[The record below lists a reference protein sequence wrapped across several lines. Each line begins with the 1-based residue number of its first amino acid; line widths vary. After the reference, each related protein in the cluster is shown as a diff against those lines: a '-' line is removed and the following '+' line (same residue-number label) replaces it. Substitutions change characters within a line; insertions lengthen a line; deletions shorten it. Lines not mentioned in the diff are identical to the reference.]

1 MRFAK
6 SWRPVSVLAATVAC
20 ILALG
25 ACSAGDLGSSDDEG
39 GGTTL
44 SFLVD
49 NAEGNVKQA
58 EGLATAFQ
66 AKNPDINVEVQQRP
80 GGAEGDNVVKTRLS
94 TGEMTD
100 VFLYNAGSLFQAL
113 NPEKNLVPLT
123 GEPWAGQL
131 EDIFKPT
138 VSVGNELYGAPI
150 TPSNGGG
157 ILYNKKVYEK
167 LGLQVPKTWA
177 EFMANNA
184 KIKAA
189 GIDPVIGTY
198 ADTWTSQLFVLADF
212 HNIAAAD
219 PGWAEKYTAGQVKYA
234 QEPAVKGFQRL
245 EEVHK
250 AGFQNKD
257 YRSMKFEKG
266 VSELAAG
273 KGAHYPILSGVVGN
287 LAASDPEH
295 INDIGFFG
303 QPGDDAAKAGMTIWM
318 PPGLYIPKS
327 TEGAQLEAAKKFAAF
342 VASVEGSDVQAK
354 AFPPSGPF
362 MVKGSKLPADVPA
375 AVKDLVAYVD
385 AGTATTALEFQSP
398 IKGPALEQITVEV
411 GSGLRSAADGA
422 ALYDKDVKKQAQ
434 QLGLPGWE

>member
-6 SWRPVSVLAATVAC
+6 LCRPVPLLAAIAVC

-25 ACSAGDLGSSDDEG
+25 ACSAGSLGSNDEG

-44 SFLVD
+44 NFLVD
-49 NAEGNVKQA
+49 NSEGSTKPAQ
-58 EGLATAFQ
+58 GLAEAFH
-66 AKNPDINVEVQQRP
+66 AKNPNITVQVQQRP
-80 GGAEGDNVVKTRLS
+80 GGADGDNIVKTRLS

-100 VFLYNAGSLFQAL
+100 VFLYNSGSLFQAL
-113 NPEKNLVPLT
+113 NPQKNLVPLT
-123 GEPWAGQL
+123 GESWANQV

-150 TPSNGGG
+150 TSSFGGG

-167 LGLQVPKTWA
+167 LGLQVPTTWT

-189 GIDPVIGTY
+189 GIDPVIQSY
-198 ADTWTSQLFVLADF
+198 QDTWTSQLLVLADY
-212 HNIAAAD
+212 HNIAATD

-250 AGFQNKD
+250 AGYENKD
-257 YRSMKFEKG
+257 YRSIKFEKG
-266 VSELAAG
+266 ISLLAAG
-273 KGAHYPILSGVVGN
+273 KGAHYPMLGVVVGN
-287 LAASDPEH
+287 LATSDPEH

-303 QPGDDAAKAGMTIWM
+303 QPGDDASKAGATIWM
-318 PPGLYIPKS
+318 PAGLYIPKS
-327 TEGAQLEAAKKFAAF
+327 TEGAQLDAAKKFVAF
-342 VASVEGSDVQAK
+342 VASPEGCDVQSK
-354 AFPPSGPF
+354 AFPPSGPY
-362 MVKGSKLPADVPA
+362 MVKGCELPADVPA
-375 AVKDLVAYVD
+375 AVKDLVAYVK
-385 AGTATTALEFQSP
+385 AGTVTPALEFSSP
-398 IKGPALEQITVEV
+398 VKGPALEQITVEV
-411 GSGLRSAADGA
+411 GSGLRSATDGA

-434 QLGLPGWE
+434 QLGLPGWD

>member
-6 SWRPVSVLAATVAC
+6 SWRPVSLFAAIAVC

-25 ACSAGDLGSSDDEG
+25 ACSAGSLGSNDKG

-44 SFLVD
+44 NFLVD
-49 NAEGNVKQA
+49 NSEGSVKTGQ
-58 EGLATAFQ
+58 GLAEAFH
-66 AKNPDINVEVQQRP
+66 AKNPDITVQVQQRP
-80 GGAEGDNVVKTRLS
+80 GGAEGDNIVKTRLS

-100 VFLYNAGSLFQAL
+100 VFLYNSGSLFQAL
-113 NPEKNLVPLT
+113 KPQQNLVPLT
-123 GEPWAGQL
+123 GESWAGQV
-131 EDIFKPT
+131 EDLFKPT

-150 TPSNGGG
+150 TSSFGGG

-189 GIDPVIGTY
+189 GIDPVIQSY
-198 ADTWTSQLFVLADF
+198 QDTWTSQLLVLADY

-219 PGWAEKYTAGQVKYA
+219 PGWAQKYTAGQVKYA

-250 AGFQNKD
+250 AGYENKD
-257 YRSMKFEKG
+257 YRSIKFEKG
-266 VSELAAG
+266 VSLLAAG
-273 KGAHYPILSGVVGN
+273 KGAHYPMLGVVVGN

-295 INDIGFFG
+295 INDVGFFG
-303 QPGDDAAKAGMTIWM
+303 QPGDDAAKDGATLWL
-318 PPGLYIPKS
+318 PAGLYIPKS
-327 TEGAQLEAAKKFAAF
+327 TQGAKLEAAKKFVTF
-342 VASVEGSDVQAK
+342 VASPEGCDAQTK
-354 AFPPSGPF
+354 AFPPAGPY
-362 MVKGSKLPADVPA
+362 MVKGCDLPADVPA
-375 AVKDLVAYVD
+375 AVKDLVAYVK
-385 AGTATTALEFQSP
+385 AGKVTPALEFSSP
-398 IKGPALEQITVEV
+398 VKGPALEQITVEV

-434 QLGLPGWE
+434 QLGLKGWS

>member
-6 SWRPVSVLAATVAC
+6 LCRPVPLLAAIAVC

-25 ACSAGDLGSSDDEG
+25 ACSAGSLGSNDEG

-44 SFLVD
+44 NFLVD
-49 NAEGNVKQA
+49 NSEGSTKPAQ
-58 EGLATAFQ
+58 GLAEAFH
-66 AKNPDINVEVQQRP
+66 AKNPNITVQVQQRP
-80 GGAEGDNVVKTRLS
+80 GGADGDNIVKTRLS

-100 VFLYNAGSLFQAL
+100 VFLYNSGSLFQAL
-113 NPEKNLVPLT
+113 NPQKNLVPLT
-123 GEPWAGQL
+123 GESWANQV

-150 TPSNGGG
+150 TSSFGGG

-167 LGLQVPKTWA
+167 LGLQVPTTWT

-189 GIDPVIGTY
+189 GIDPVIQSY
-198 ADTWTSQLFVLADF
+198 QDTWTSQLLVLADY
-212 HNIAAAD
+212 HNIAAAV

-250 AGFQNKD
+250 AGYENKD
-257 YRSMKFEKG
+257 YRSIKFEKG
-266 VSELAAG
+266 ISLLAAG
-273 KGAHYPILSGVVGN
+273 KGANYPMLGVVVGN

-295 INDIGFFG
+295 INDVGFFG
-303 QPGDDAAKAGMTIWM
+303 QPGDDASKAGATIWM
-318 PPGLYIPKS
+318 PAGLYIPKS
-327 TEGAQLEAAKKFAAF
+327 TEGAQLDAAKKFVAF
-342 VASVEGSDVQAK
+342 VASPEGCDVQSK
-354 AFPPSGPF
+354 AFPPSGPY
-362 MVKGSKLPADVPA
+362 MVKGCELPADVPA
-375 AVKDLVAYVD
+375 AVKDMVAYVK
-385 AGTATTALEFQSP
+385 AGKITPALEFSSP
-398 IKGPALEQITVEV
+398 VKGPALEQITVEV
-411 GSGLRSAADGA
+411 GSGLRSAPDGA

>member
-6 SWRPVSVLAATVAC
+6 RWRPVSLLAATLAC

-25 ACSAGDLGSSDDEG
+25 ACSAGSLGSSDNEG

-49 NAEGNVKQA
+49 NGEGSVKIG
-58 EGLATAFQ
+58 EGLAEAFH
-66 AKNPDINVEVQQRP
+66 AKNPDITVQVQTRP
-80 GGAEGDNVVKTRLS
+80 GGSEGDNIVKTRLS

-100 VFLYNAGSLFQAL
+100 VFLYNSGSLFQAL
-113 NPEKNLVPLT
+113 KPEQNLVPLT
-123 GEPWAGQL
+123 SESWAGQV

-138 VSVGNELYGAPI
+138 ASVGNELYGSPI
-150 TPSNGGG
+150 TSSFGGG
-157 ILYNKKVYEK
+157 ILYNKKVYEE
-167 LGLQVPKTWA
+167 LGLQVPTTWA

-184 KIKAA
+184 KVKAA
-189 GIDPVIGTY
+189 GVDPVIQSY
-198 ADTWTSQLFVLADF
+198 QDTWTSQLLVLADY

-250 AGFQNKD
+250 AGYENKD
-257 YRSMKFEKG
+257 YRSMKFDAGIKY
-266 VSELAAG
+266 LAAG
-273 KGAHYPILSGVVGN
+273 KGAHYPMLGVVVGN
-287 LAASDPEH
+287 LATSDPEH

-303 QPGDDAAKAGMTIWM
+303 QPGDDAAKDGATIWM
-318 PPGLYIPKS
+318 PAGLYIPKS
-327 TEGAQLEAAKKFAAF
+327 TEGAQLDAAKKFVAF
-342 VASVEGSDVQAK
+342 VASPEGCDAQTK
-354 AFPPSGPF
+354 AYPPAGPY
-362 MVKGSKLPADVPA
+362 MIKGCELPADVPA
-375 AVKDLVAYVD
+375 AVKDMVTYVK
-385 AGTATTALEFQSP
+385 AGKVTPALEFSSP
-398 IKGPALEQITVEV
+398 VKGPALEQITVEV

>member
-6 SWRPVSVLAATVAC
+6 SWRPVSLFAAIAVC

-25 ACSAGDLGSSDDEG
+25 ACSAGSLGSNDKG

-44 SFLVD
+44 NFLVD
-49 NAEGNVKQA
+49 NSEGSVKTGQ
-58 EGLATAFQ
+58 GLAEAFH
-66 AKNPDINVEVQQRP
+66 AKNPDITVQVQQRP
-80 GGAEGDNVVKTRLS
+80 GGAEGDNIVKTRLS

-100 VFLYNAGSLFQAL
+100 VFLYNSGSLFQAL
-113 NPEKNLVPLT
+113 KPQQNLVPLT
-123 GEPWAGQL
+123 GESWAGQV
-131 EDIFKPT
+131 EDLFKPT

-150 TPSNGGG
+150 TSSFGGG

-189 GIDPVIGTY
+189 GIDPVIQSY
-198 ADTWTSQLFVLADF
+198 QDTWTSQLLVLADY

-219 PGWAEKYTAGQVKYA
+219 PGWAQKYTAGQVKYA

-250 AGFQNKD
+250 AGYENKD
-257 YRSMKFEKG
+257 YRSIKFEKG
-266 VSELAAG
+266 VSLLAAG
-273 KGAHYPILSGVVGN
+273 KGAHYPMLGVVVGN

-303 QPGDDAAKAGMTIWM
+303 QPGDDAANDGATLWL
-318 PPGLYIPKS
+318 PAGLYIPKS
-327 TEGAQLEAAKKFAAF
+327 TEGAKLEAAKKFVAF
-342 VASVEGSDVQAK
+342 VASPEGCDAQTK
-354 AFPPSGPF
+354 AFPPAGPY
-362 MVKGSKLPADVPA
+362 MVKGCDLPADVSA
-375 AVKDLVAYVD
+375 AVKDLVAYVK
-385 AGTATTALEFQSP
+385 AGKVTPALEFSSP
-398 IKGPALEQITVEV
+398 VKGPALEQITVEV

-434 QLGLPGWE
+434 QLGLKGWD

>member
-6 SWRPVSVLAATVAC
+6 SWRPVSLFAAIAVC

-25 ACSAGDLGSSDDEG
+25 ACSAGSLGSNDKG

-44 SFLVD
+44 NFLVD
-49 NAEGNVKQA
+49 NSEGSVKTGQ
-58 EGLATAFQ
+58 GLAEAFH
-66 AKNPDINVEVQQRP
+66 AKNPDITVQVQQRP
-80 GGAEGDNVVKTRLS
+80 GGAEGDNIVKTRLS

-100 VFLYNAGSLFQAL
+100 VFLYNSGSLFQAL
-113 NPEKNLVPLT
+113 KPQQNLVPLT
-123 GEPWAGQL
+123 GESWAGQV
-131 EDIFKPT
+131 EDLFKPT

-150 TPSNGGG
+150 TSSFGGG

-189 GIDPVIGTY
+189 GIDPVIQSY
-198 ADTWTSQLFVLADF
+198 QDTWTSQLLVLADY

-219 PGWAEKYTAGQVKYA
+219 PGWAQKYTAGQVKYA

-250 AGFQNKD
+250 AGYENKD
-257 YRSMKFEKG
+257 YRSIKFEKG
-266 VSELAAG
+266 VSLLAAG
-273 KGAHYPILSGVVGN
+273 KGAHYPMLGVVVGN
-287 LAASDPEH
+287 LATSDPEH
-295 INDIGFFG
+295 INDVGFFG
-303 QPGDDAAKAGMTIWM
+303 QPGDDASKAGATIWM
-318 PPGLYIPKS
+318 PAGLYIPKS
-327 TEGAQLEAAKKFAAF
+327 TEGDQLEAAKKFVAF
-342 VASVEGSDVQAK
+342 VASPEGCDVQSK
-354 AFPPSGPF
+354 AFPPSGPY
-362 MVKGSKLPADVPA
+362 MVKGCELPAEVPA
-375 AVKDLVAYVD
+375 AVKDMVAYVK
-385 AGTATTALEFQSP
+385 AGNITPALEFSSP
-398 IKGPALEQITVEV
+398 VKGPALEQITVEV

-434 QLGLPGWE
+434 QLGLKGWS

>member
-6 SWRPVSVLAATVAC
+6 SWRPIPLLAATVAC

-25 ACSAGDLGSSDDEG
+25 ACSAGDLGSSDEG

-49 NAEGNVKQA
+49 NADASLKPAQA
-58 EGLATAFQ
+58 LAEAFH
-66 AKNPDINVEVQQRP
+66 AKNPDITVEVQSRP
-80 GGAEGDNVVKTRLS
+80 GGSEGDNLVKTRLS

-100 VFLYNAGSLFQAL
+100 VFLYNSGSLFQAL
-113 NPEKNLVPLT
+113 NAKQNLTPLT
-123 GEPWAGQL
+123 GEAWAGQL
-131 EDIFKPT
+131 EEVFKPT
-138 VSVGNELYGAPI
+138 VSVDNELYGAPI
-150 TPSNGGG
+150 TGSSAGG
-157 ILYNKKVYEK
+157 ILYNRTVYEK

-189 GIDPVIGTY
+189 GIDPVIQTY
-198 ADTWTSQLFVLADF
+198 SDTWTSQLFVLADF
-212 HNIAAAD
+212 HNLAAAD

-250 AGFQNKD
+250 AGYENKD

-266 VSELAAG
+266 VAELAAG
-273 KGAHYPILSGVVGN
+273 KGAHFPMLTFAVGT
-287 LAASDPEH
+287 LAASDPDH
-295 INDIGFFG
+295 INDVGFFG
-303 QPGDDAAKAGMTIWM
+303 QPGDDASKAGMTIWM
-318 PPGLYIPKS
+318 PAGLYIPKS
-327 TEGAQLEAAKKFAAF
+327 TEGAQLEAAKKFVAF
-342 VASVEGSDVQAK
+342 VASPEGCDVQTK
-354 AFPPSGPF
+354 AYPPAGPY
-362 MVKGSKLPADVPA
+362 MVKGCKLPADVPQA
-375 AVKDLVAYVD
+375 IKDVVAYVEQ
-385 AGTATTALEFQSP
+385 GNITPALEFVSP

-411 GSGLRSAADGA
+411 GSGLRSAPDGA

>member
-6 SWRPVSVLAATVAC
+6 LCRPVPLLAAIAVC

-25 ACSAGDLGSSDDEG
+25 ACSAGSLGSNDEG

-44 SFLVD
+44 NFLVD
-49 NAEGNVKQA
+49 NSEGSTKPAQ
-58 EGLATAFQ
+58 GLAEAFH
-66 AKNPDINVEVQQRP
+66 AKNPDITVQVQQRP
-80 GGAEGDNVVKTRLS
+80 GGADGDNIVKTRLS

-100 VFLYNAGSLFQAL
+100 VFLYNSGSLFQAL
-113 NPEKNLVPLT
+113 NPQKNLVPLT
-123 GEPWAGQL
+123 GESWANQV

-150 TPSNGGG
+150 TSSFGGG

-167 LGLQVPKTWA
+167 LGLQVPTTWT

-189 GIDPVIGTY
+189 GIDPVIQSY
-198 ADTWTSQLFVLADF
+198 QDTWTSQLLVLADY
-212 HNIAAAD
+212 HNIAATD

-250 AGFQNKD
+250 AGYENKD
-257 YRSMKFEKG
+257 YRSIKFEKG
-266 VSELAAG
+266 ISLLAAG
-273 KGAHYPILSGVVGN
+273 KGAHYPMLGVVVGN
-287 LAASDPEH
+287 LATSDPEH
-295 INDIGFFG
+295 INDVGFFG
-303 QPGDDAAKAGMTIWM
+303 QPGDDASKAGATIWM
-318 PPGLYIPKS
+318 PAGLYIPKS
-327 TEGAQLEAAKKFAAF
+327 TEGAQLDAAKKFVAF
-342 VASVEGSDVQAK
+342 VASPEGCDVQSK
-354 AFPPSGPF
+354 AFPPSGPY
-362 MVKGSKLPADVPA
+362 MVKGCELPADVPA
-375 AVKDLVAYVD
+375 AVKDMVAYVK
-385 AGTATTALEFQSP
+385 AGKITPALEFSSP
-398 IKGPALEQITVEV
+398 VKGPALEQITVEV
-411 GSGLRSAADGA
+411 GSGLRSAPDGA

>member
-1 MRFAK
+1 MRVAK
-6 SWRPVSVLAATVAC
+6 SWRPVSLLAATVAC

-25 ACSAGDLGSSDDEG
+25 ACSAGSLGSSDEG

-49 NAEGNVKQA
+49 NDQGSTKIA
-58 EGLATAFQ
+58 EGLAAAFK
-66 AKNPDINVEVQQRP
+66 AKNPDITVQVQTRP
-80 GGAEGDNVVKTRLS
+80 GGSEGDNIVKTRLS

-100 VFLYNAGSLFQAL
+100 VFLYNSGSLFQAL
-113 NPEKNLVPLT
+113 NPQQNLVPLT
-123 GEPWAGQL
+123 GEPWASQL
-131 EDIFKPT
+131 EEVFKPT

-150 TPSNGGG
+150 QSSMGGG
-157 ILYNKKVYEK
+157 ILYNRKVYEK
-167 LGLQVPKTWA
+167 LGLQVPTTWA

-184 KIKAA
+184 KLKAA
-189 GIDPVIGTY
+189 GIDPVIQTY
-198 ADTWTSQLFVLADF
+198 QDTWTSQLFVLADY
-212 HNIAAAD
+212 HNVAAAD
-219 PGWAEKYTAGQVKYA
+219 PGWAQKYTAGQVKYA

-250 AGFQNKD
+250 AGFENKD

-266 VSELAAG
+266 LDLLVSG
-273 KGAHYPILSGVVGN
+273 KGAHFPILSAVLGD

-303 QPGDDAAKAGMTIWM
+303 QPGDDAAKNGATVWM

-327 TEGAQLEAAKKFAAF
+327 TEGAQLDAAKKFVAF
-342 VASVEGSDVQAK
+342 VASPEGCEVQAK
-354 AFPPSGPF
+354 AYPPAGPY
-362 MVKGSKLPADVPA
+362 MVKGCELPADVPA

-385 AGTATTALEFQSP
+385 KGNITPALEFSSP

-434 QLGLPGWE
+434 QLGLKGWE

>member
-6 SWRPVSVLAATVAC
+6 RWRPVSLLAATVAC
-20 ILALG
+20 ILALS
-25 ACSAGDLGSSDDEG
+25 ACSAGSLGSSDEG

-49 NAEGNVKQA
+49 NDQGSIKTA
-58 EGLATAFQ
+58 EGLAEAFQ
-66 AKNPDINVEVQQRP
+66 AKNPDIKVEVQTRP
-80 GGAEGDNVVKTRLS
+80 GGSEGDNIVKTRLS

-100 VFLYNAGSLFQAL
+100 VFLYNSGSLFQAI
-113 NPEKNLVPLT
+113 NPQQNLTPLT
-123 GEPWAGQL
+123 SEPWANQL
-131 EDIFKPT
+131 EEVFKPT

-150 TPSNGGG
+150 NASMGGG
-157 ILYNKKVYEK
+157 ILYNKKVYEQ
-167 LGLQVPKTWA
+167 LGLQVPTTWS

-189 GIDPVIGTY
+189 GIDPVIGAY
-198 ADTWTSQLFVLADF
+198 QDTWTSQLFVLADF
-212 HNIAAAD
+212 HNVAAAD
-219 PGWAEKYTAGQVKYA
+219 PGWAQKYTAGQVKYA

-266 VSELAAG
+266 LSLLASG
-273 KGAHYPILSGVVGN
+273 EGAHFPILSVVLGD

-303 QPGDDAAKAGMTIWM
+303 QPGDDAAKNGATIWM

-327 TEGAQLEAAKKFAAF
+327 TEGTQLEAAKKFVAF
-342 VASVEGSDVQAK
+342 VASPEGCEAQAK
-354 AFPPSGPF
+354 AYPPSGPY

-375 AVKDLVAYVD
+375 AVKDLVAYVEK
-385 AGTATTALEFQSP
+385 GNITPALEFASP
-398 IKGPALEQITVEV
+398 VKGPALEQITVEV
-411 GSGLRSAADGA
+411 GSGLRSAVDGA
-422 ALYDKDVKKQAQ
+422 ALYDQDVKKQAQ